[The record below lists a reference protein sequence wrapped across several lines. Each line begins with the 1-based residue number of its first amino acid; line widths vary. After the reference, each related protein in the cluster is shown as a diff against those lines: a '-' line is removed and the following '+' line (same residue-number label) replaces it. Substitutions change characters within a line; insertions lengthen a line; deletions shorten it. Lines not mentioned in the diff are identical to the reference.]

1 MAKRIKAIP
10 VDAYVSTLLRRRAP
24 SAQSLIVTLFG
35 DCVSQHGGSLWL
47 GSLIRVLELFGVNE
61 RLTRTSVYRLVQ
73 DDWLGVER
81 SGRRSYY
88 RFAPHGQREFL
99 RAARRI
105 YSIERLP
112 WDGSWT
118 LAVLHGVSGEVRERL
133 RRSLGWIGFAQLV
146 PGVYAHPC
154 PDRAALTDLLDELGV
169 VHDVL
174 LMDACIAEPA
184 AVPVL
189 MQSRW
194 RLRELAARYR
204 RFAADFA
211 PLARAVSSA
220 ADSQTCFVVRT
231 LLIHEYRRILLAD
244 PDLPSALLP
253 VDWPGRTAAE
263 LTQLLYTAVA
273 GRATHY
279 AMQQL
284 ENAAGPLPAPADGAF
299 TRFTASGADQPAS
312 VTSRR
317 SQPRR
322 RMR

>member
-1 MAKRIKAIP
+1 MAKRIKPIR

-118 LAVLHGVSGEVRERL
+118 LADSARVSGEVRERL
-133 RRSLGWIGFAQLV
+133 RRSLGWIGFGQLV

-154 PDRAALTDLLDELGV
+154 PDRAALTTCWMNCGV
-169 VHDVL
+169 GTMCCSWMRAWRSRL
-174 LMDACIAEPA
+174 AC
-184 AVPVL
+184 
-189 MQSRW
+189 R
-194 RLRELAARYR
+194 
-204 RFAADFA
+204 
-211 PLARAVSSA
+211 
-220 ADSQTCFVVRT
+220 C
-231 LLIHEYRRILLAD
+231 
-244 PDLPSALLP
+244 
-253 VDWPGRTAAE
+253 
-263 LTQLLYTAVA
+263 
-273 GRATHY
+273 
-279 AMQQL
+279 
-284 ENAAGPLPAPADGAF
+284 
-299 TRFTASGADQPAS
+299 
-312 VTSRR
+312 
-317 SQPRR
+317 
-322 RMR
+322 